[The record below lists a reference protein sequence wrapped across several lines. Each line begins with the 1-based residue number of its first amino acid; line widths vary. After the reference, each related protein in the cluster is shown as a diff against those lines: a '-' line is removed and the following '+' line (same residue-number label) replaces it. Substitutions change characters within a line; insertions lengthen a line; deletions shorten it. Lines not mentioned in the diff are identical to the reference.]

1 MTLGTLE
8 EKVERLSMA
17 SLRRLLDPD
26 LDLPGA
32 LGPGQIL
39 PDDLLSVHGLDLHLS
54 AEQRAQL
61 SREEMAAIFDGGIR
75 FESVLMAGFC
85 FEILLNDDLSD
96 PRVDYSLHEIGE
108 ETRHSRLF
116 ARVIDQTGAVSK
128 NPLRGRGR
136 LGRWLDR
143 RSTFALIRR
152 PALLN
157 TMILSGEEIPDLMQK
172 LASEHPE
179 TDPFLREV
187 NLYHRREESRHLSFA
202 RLQVGERWNKAT
214 WSDRVAVRHLAPI
227 VIREQFHYLVHPAVY
242 GAVGLSPWRTW
253 FAVRRLPARA
263 TLLREA
269 TRPVLRALIEGGSV
283 DAGRIPLQWR
293 RLCGVD
299 RNGEAINP

>member
-1 MTLGTLE
+1 MALGTLE
-8 EKVERLSMA
+8 EKVERLSTA
-17 SLRRLLDPD
+17 SLRKVMEPD
-26 LDLPGA
+26 LDLPGD

-39 PDDLLSVHGLDLHLS
+39 PDDLLSISGLDLDLS

-85 FEILLNDDLSD
+85 FEILLHDDLCD
-96 PRVDYSLHEIGE
+96 PRVTYALHEIGE

-116 ARVIDQTGAVSK
+116 ARVISQTGATSK
-128 NPLRGRGR
+128 NPLRGHGR

-143 RSTFALIRR
+143 RSTFALLRR
-152 PALLN
+152 PAFLN

-172 LASEHPE
+172 LASEHPD

-202 RLQVGERWNKAT
+202 RLQVSERWQRAT
-214 WSDRVAVRHLAPI
+214 WSDRFAVRHIAPI

-242 GAVGLSPWRTW
+242 GAVGLPAWRTW
-253 FAVRRLPARA
+253 MAVRRLPARSE
-263 TLLREA
+263 LLRTA
-269 TRPVLRALIEGGSV
+269 TRPVLRSLI
-283 DAGRIPLQWR
+283 DAGCVPSDRIPRQWR
-293 RLCGVD
+293 RLCGID
-299 RNGEAINP
+299 RYGAPITQ